1 MIEETKNNK
10 KNVSFSPEVKVRPIR
25 YVKDD
30 YTYEEIDSTWYSIEE
45 VKALKAETYLAA
57 KQLDLRGEHGN
68 CQFQLCQRGLERI
81 SPQGKKKAL
90 SIRRRAAVAVFHAQ
104 DCEPPDDPVFIA
116 RAYTEISG
124 YCQIDAT
131 EKGTQCF
138 AESSKERWL
147 NESLCSASRELST
160 SFRPQLDGAP
170 EITPE
175 KLLVTCRAA

>member
-1 MIEETKNNK
+1 MFEETKNNK

-25 YVKDD
+25 NVKDD
-30 YTYEEIDSTWYSIEE
+30 YTYEEIDSTWYSLKE

-57 KQLDLRGEHGN
+57 QQIDLLGEHQN
-68 CQFQLCQRGLERI
+68 SQVQFCQRGLEKV

-90 SIRRRAAVAVFHAQ
+90 LIRRRAAVAVFHAQ
-104 DCEPPDDPVFIA
+104 DCEPPDDPEFIA
-116 RAYTEISG
+116 RAYMEISG

-138 AESSKERWL
+138 AESTKERWL
-147 NESLCSASRELST
+147 NECLCSANRELST
-160 SFRPQLDGAP
+160 SFRPQVDGAL